1 MQLIGHSNLNG
12 AGKGGEGL
20 AMHQYPD
27 GRRVLFLAHESAP
40 MCFSVIDVT
49 KPEDPKVIT
58 QIPVDV
64 PYARCNSLG
73 LSGTTLAVAH
83 QVDKVGQDHA
93 GMDVYDVADPAHPRK
108 LSHFDTSG
116 PHSRG
121 VHYLWFT
128 DGQWAY
134 LSTGAKDFVPHN
146 PKDDQFLMIVDMHD
160 PAHPKEAGRWWLPGT
175 RVGDKEPQPPRVAPF
190 DFRHPHA
197 HAGLDSGTSRSAL
210 CRLDRWR
217 AGDPRICR
225 QGASEAGDASVV
237 AVARQRVCAHAA
249 ADPVAQFDDPDRRGD
264 AANCKD
270 WPKRDWVWDISNETA
285 PVPLSVLPPPADK
298 DALCKAGGRFGAH
311 NIAQN
316 QAGQPVRILKN
327 TVVGIFFNGGVRAYS
342 IENPNAPVEIGYI
355 VDAAPPGNA
364 THTIQMND
372 VYVDDNGLI
381 YANDRL
387 SWRTGYYQVHRDR
400 AVAVAGQGLCPWT
413 PPEGSALWIPP
424 RAEPL
429 EPFTWSGWTG
439 GGHALRRLCHDRR
452 WPVVAQTPQCM
463 PPSRPTI

>member
-1 MQLIGHSNLNG
+1 MRFLTGCVLCLGGLLLQSAIGLADPLPQVAEASNMQLIGHSNLNG

-49 KPEDPKVIT
+49 KPEDPKVIS

-146 PKDDQFLMIVDMHD
+146 PKDDQFLMIGDMHD
-160 PAHPKEAGRWWLPGT
+160 PAHP
-175 RVGDKEPQPPRVAPF
+175 
-190 DFRHPHA
+190 
-197 HAGLDSGTSRSAL
+197 
-210 CRLDRWR
+210 
-217 AGDPRICR
+217 
-225 QGASEAGDASVV
+225 
-237 AVARQRVCAHAA
+237 
-249 ADPVAQFDDPDRRGD
+249 
-264 AANCKD
+264 
-270 WPKRDWVWDISNETA
+270 
-285 PVPLSVLPPPADK
+285 
-298 DALCKAGGRFGAH
+298 
-311 NIAQN
+311 
-316 QAGQPVRILKN
+316 
-327 TVVGIFFNGGVRAYS
+327 
-342 IENPNAPVEIGYI
+342 
-355 VDAAPPGNA
+355 
-364 THTIQMND
+364 
-372 VYVDDNGLI
+372 
-381 YANDRL
+381 
-387 SWRTGYYQVHRDR
+387 
-400 AVAVAGQGLCPWT
+400 
-413 PPEGSALWIPP
+413 
-424 RAEPL
+424 
-429 EPFTWSGWTG
+429 
-439 GGHALRRLCHDRR
+439 
-452 WPVVAQTPQCM
+452 
-463 PPSRPTI
+463 